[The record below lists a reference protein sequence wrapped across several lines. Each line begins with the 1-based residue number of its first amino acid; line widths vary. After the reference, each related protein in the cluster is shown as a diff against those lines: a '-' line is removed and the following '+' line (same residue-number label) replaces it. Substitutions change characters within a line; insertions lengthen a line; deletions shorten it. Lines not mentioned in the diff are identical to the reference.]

1 MSLPFR
7 WQCTLSLKTRVFFSL
22 AASSPRSA
30 DHNPAS
36 AMNRYAVE
44 RSHFASEELEHTFLE
59 FKFVGVH
66 IQRNEAQ
73 PVCQHF
79 ILDSKLGLQQKNS
92 KPSSTLLTAIMEL
105 QGST

>member
-22 AASSPRSA
+22 VASSPRSA

-36 AMNRYAVE
+36 AINRCAAE
-44 RSHFASEELEHTFLE
+44 RSHSASEDLKHTFLE

-66 IQRNEAQ
+66 VQRNEAQ
-73 PVCQHF
+73 PVGQHF
-79 ILDSKLGLQQKNS
+79 ILDSK
-92 KPSSTLLTAIMEL
+92 
-105 QGST
+105 